1 MFENPDAVILNRLG
15 KLQNSVDETANVVSA
30 TSKESTSQEILDTV
44 KNSGGGG
51 LLPVYVTGNPT
62 PAHYEWSMSGCTPY
76 AFQYGASVVYKGEL
90 HILGGSGN
98 HFGHWKWDGENW
110 LNVSILPY
118 DFLNGTAVVYKDAIH
133 ILGGDG
139 NMYGHYKWNGQEWVE
154 EVSSFQAITKASA
167 VVYNNEIHILS
178 ALQHIAFNGTN
189 WYQVSTNTF
198 GNYCKAV
205 MYDNAIHVFY
215 HEQIYHYKWDGSS
228 WTTLKNVSGN
238 VSGDAVV
245 FNNQIHIFC
254 DAAHYVWNK
263 TTDTWTK
270 KNRMIQSEF
279 EDGKGIVYKS
289 QLHLLGGS
297 ATSQN
302 HFVWDASSDTYTGV
316 KSLPKCFSNGV
327 AVLHDGEIHLFGA
340 DDDTYGHYKWNGTT
354 LTYVSKMPYPVSKA
368 RDLYVVEYENEFHL
382 LYASSHYKY
391 KDNTW
396 VSLAS
401 TSATRGLVYCF
412 VMNNTLYLK
421 RSTKSGNDA
430 CDRWNPDTDTWAYE
444 SLSADNFSKYCP
456 RVHIGTRIYVFYL
469 YENSSNTQ
477 YCYLNYYN
485 GSSWSWSQVCKTSI
499 QDGGVDPTGGVAYID
514 NGVIYLLKNNQRY
527 KLQGSSLVYVDTLPF
542 NVGFNSFA
550 GIYNGTTTVLC
561 GENAQSNITQLVPV
575 KPTYR
580 AYNYILPKGT
590 QIIGTSSMIPLSGNL
605 KTINETTLQVT
616 ETGEVALLVG
626 DTVDDRKLII
636 KG

>member
-1 MFENPDAVILNRLG
+1 MFENKDAAMLNRLG
-15 KLQNSVDETANVVSA
+15 KLQNSVNETENIVSS
-30 TSKESTSQEILDTV
+30 TSKETTSQEILATV

-51 LLPVYVTGNPT
+51 LLPIYVTGNPT

-139 NMYGHYKWNGQEWVE
+139 NMYGHYKWSGQEWVE

-215 HEQIYHYKWDGSS
+215 HESTYHYKWDGSS
-228 WTTLKNVSGN
+228 WTTLKTGYT
-238 VSGDAVV
+238 VSGDTVV

-254 DAAHYVWNK
+254 DTQHYIWNK

-270 KNRMIQSEF
+270 KNNVVQSEF
-279 EDGKGIVYKS
+279 KDGKVIVYKN
-289 QLHLLGGS
+289 QLHLLGGR

-302 HFVWDASSDTYTGV
+302 HFIWDSSSDTYTGV
-316 KSLPKCFSNGV
+316 KSLPKCFSNGYAIV
-327 AVLHDGEIHLFGA
+327 HDGEIHLFGA
-340 DDDTYGHYKWNGTT
+340 DDDSYGHYKWNGTI
-354 LTYVSKMPYPVSKA
+354 LTYVSKMPYPMSTD
-368 RDLYVVEYENEFHL
+368 RSSFVVKHNNEFHL
-382 LYASSHYKY
+382 FHNSYHYKY
-391 KDNTW
+391 QDNAW
-396 VSLAS
+396 VQLAS
-401 TSATRGLVYCF
+401 TPATYTLQYCF
-412 VMNNTLYLK
+412 TAFDTIYM
-421 RSTKSGNDA
+421 RIGRKSGNDLWYA
-430 CDRWNPDTDTWAYE
+430 WNETNDTWTLDY
-444 SLSADNFSKYCP
+444 K
-456 RVHIGTRIYVFYL
+456 IGTTYLSTWYPSVYSNQNIYLFYRD
-469 YENSSNTQ
+469 YTNSETPAYCVLAIYSN
-477 YCYLNYYN
+477 
-485 GSSWSWSQVCKTSI
+485 SSWSHTQVCEVSI
-499 QDGGVDPTGGVAYID
+499 QDGGIDPQYSTAYAQDGI
-514 NGVIYLLKNNQRY
+514 IYLLTDNKRY
-527 KLQGSSLVYVDTLPF
+527 KLQGKKLVYVDTLPF
-542 NVGFNSFA
+542 RPSYSSAV
-550 GIYNGTTTVLC
+550 IYNNTPTILC
-561 GENAQSNITQLVPV
+561 GTNAQSNITQLVPV

-626 DTVDDRKLII
+626 DTADDRKLII

>member
-1 MFENPDAVILNRLG
+1 MFENQDAAILNRLG
-15 KLQNSVDETANVVSA
+15 KLQNTMDETENIVSS
-30 TSKESTSQEILDTV
+30 TSKETTSQEILATV

-139 NMYGHYKWNGQEWVE
+139 NMYGHYKWSGQEWVE

-215 HEQIYHYKWDGSS
+215 HDSTYHYKWDGSS
-228 WTTLKNVSGN
+228 WTTLENVSGH

-254 DAAHYVWNK
+254 DTAHYVWNK
-263 TTDTWTK
+263 TTDTWTN
-270 KNRMIQSEF
+270 KNHMIQSEF

-316 KSLPKCFSNGV
+316 KNTLPKCFTNGNAIV
-327 AVLHDGEIHLFGA
+327 HDGELHLFGA

-354 LTYVSKMPYPVSKA
+354 LTYVSKMPYPVTTG
-368 RDLYVVEYENEFHL
+368 RDLFAIEYDNEIHL
-382 LYASSHYKY
+382 FYTYYHYKY
-391 KDNTW
+391 VNNAWTQLTNVCNIGFNKIFICKNELYYNCSKRGYYYCYVYEKDKDTW
-396 VSLAS
+396 GSASLTHNSLS
-401 TSATRGLVYCF
+401 TYSPLVTNGDKTYF
-412 VMNNTLYLK
+412 FYPYQ
-421 RSTKSGNDA
+421 SDSGNPTY
-430 CDRWNPDTDTWAYE
+430 CYMAYE
-444 SLSADNFSKYCP
+444 
-456 RVHIGTRIYVFYL
+456 R
-469 YENSSNTQ
+469 
-477 YCYLNYYN
+477 N
-485 GSSWSWSQVCKTSI
+485 GSWITTKVTTISTA
-499 QDGGVDPTGGVAYID
+499 DGGADPNNGVAYVD
-514 NGVIYLLKNNQRY
+514 NGTIYLIDYNGKRF
-527 KLQGSSLVYVDTLPF
+527 KLQGETLLYIDTLPLKPRGSS
-542 NVGFNSFA
+542 VVV
-550 GIYNGTTTVLC
+550 YNNISTILC
-561 GENAQSNITQLVPV
+561 GAIQNNISQLVPV

-590 QIIGTSSMIPLSGNL
+590 QIIGTSSMIPLSSNL
-605 KTINETTLQVT
+605 KVVNETTLQVT

-626 DTVDDRKLII
+626 DTDNDRRLLI

>member
-1 MFENPDAVILNRLG
+1 MLDNQDVAILNRLG
-15 KLQNSVDETANVVSA
+15 KLQNSVDETANVVIA
-30 TSKESTSQEILDTV
+30 TSKESTSQEILATV

-51 LLPVYVTGNPT
+51 LLPVYVTGDST

-76 AFQYGASVVYKGEL
+76 AFQYGASVVYKDEL
-90 HILGGSGN
+90 HILGGCGN

-118 DFLNGTAVVYKDAIH
+118 KFLNGTAVVYKDAIH

-139 NMYGHYKWNGQEWVE
+139 DMSGHYQWSGQEWVQ

-167 VVYNNEIHILS
+167 VVYNNEIHV
-178 ALQHIAFNGTN
+178 LQRSVHMVFNGTQ
-189 WYQVSTNTF
+189 WYQVSNKDV
-198 GNYCKAV
+198 GDYCKAV
-205 MYDNAIHVFY
+205 VYDGAVHLFSSY
-215 HEQIYHYKWDGSS
+215 YHYKWDGSS
-228 WTTLKNVSGN
+228 WTTLNN
-238 VSGDAVV
+238 TEYTVSGDTVV

-254 DAAHYVWNK
+254 GTQHYIWNK

-270 KNRMIQSEF
+270 KNNVVQSEF
-279 EDGKGIVYKS
+279 NDGKVIVYKN

-354 LTYVSKMPYPVSKA
+354 LTYVSKMPYPVSKTS
-368 RDLYVVEYENEFHL
+368 DLYVVEYENEFHL
-382 LYASSHYKY
+382 LYSSLHYKY

-401 TSATRGLVYCF
+401 TSATRSLKYCF

-421 RSTKSGNDA
+421 RGTKSSDDY

-444 SLSADNFSKYCP
+444 SLSADIFSKYRP
-456 RVHIGTRIYVFYL
+456 RVHIGTRIYVFDS
-469 YENSSNTQ
+469 YEYSSDTT
-477 YCYLNYYN
+477 YCYLKYYN
-485 GSSWSWSQVCKTSI
+485 GSSWSSSKVCETSI
-499 QDGGVDPTGGVAYID
+499 QDGGVNPTGGVAYTD

-542 NVGFNSFA
+542 NVDSNSFA

-561 GENAQSNITQLVPV
+561 GANAQSNITQLVPV

-580 AYNYILPKGT
+580 AYSYILPKGT

-626 DTVDDRKLII
+626 NTVDDRKLII